1 MMEKEKKRVLL
12 KRPRGIREWTQ
23 VVFYAIFAAAVIL
36 GPIWAVREVREE
48 TARILDEMLVQQE
61 AATDRSIRINAL
73 TISCFAAIEEGNT
86 DPQLRA
92 LLSDCIRAGL
102 EELESAGGSSTLSQ
116 RIWLEGLILSHPP
129 TYTPRPLPRVSLR

>member
-1 MMEKEKKRVLL
+1 MEKEKRRVLL
-12 KRPRGIREWTQ
+12 KRPRGIREWIQ
-23 VVFYAIFAAAVIL
+23 VVFYAIFAAAVML

-48 TARILDEMLVQQE
+48 TGRILDEMLVQQE

-73 TISCFAAIEEGNT
+73 TISCFAAIEEDST

-102 EELESAGGSSTLSQ
+102 EELGVVDGSPTLPLRIGLGG
-116 RIWLEGLILSHPP
+116 RIL
-129 TYTPRPLPRVSLR
+129 